1 MIQALTI
8 LFGEGSGCLF
18 CHGESHRWA
27 FDSLN
32 LHPGMQMDFM
42 LGDFSVWCITQA
54 PSKFCLSITTADSLP
69 ETDQLNNRLCIDV
82 DAFLT
87 GVSETESS
95 SWSVS
100 PNPADNFI
108 TIHIDDAGI
117 VPFQGGI
124 INGSGKLVERFEL
137 AEHTTKIDLVD
148 YLPGIYFLQ
157 MRNAE
162 GAYFSRKF
170 SVIH

>member
-1 MIQALTI
+1 MEKDQDVPFAMGNLIGGLSIPLISFQDYKWI
-8 LFGEGSGCLF
+8 LNS
-18 CHGESHRWA
+18 A
-27 FDSLN
+27 
-32 LHPGMQMDFM
+32 
-42 LGDFSVWCITQA
+42 I
-54 PSKFCLSITTADSLP
+54 SKFCLSITTADSLP
-69 ETDQLNNRLCIDV
+69 ESDQLNNRLCINV

-87 GVSETESS
+87 GVSEAESS

-108 TIHIDDAGI
+108 NIRIDDAK
-117 VPFQGGI
+117 VTAYQGVI
-124 INGSGKLVERFEL
+124 INGNGESVESFEL

-157 MRNAE
+157 IRNVE

>member
-1 MIQALTI
+1 MTSREPPPFAT
-8 LFGEGSGCLF
+8 FMGVVFTHTSKDVVRA
-18 CHGESHRWA
+18 ES
-27 FDSLN
+27 
-32 LHPGMQMDFM
+32 
-42 LGDFSVWCITQA
+42 
-54 PSKFCLSITTADSLP
+54 
-69 ETDQLNNRLCIDV
+69 DQLNNRLCINV

-87 GVSETESS
+87 GVSEAESS

-108 TIHIDDAGI
+108 NIRIDDAK
-117 VPFQGGI
+117 VTAYQGVI
-124 INGSGKLVERFEL
+124 INGSGESVESFEL
-137 AEHTTKIDLVD
+137 SEDTTQIDLVD

-157 MRNAE
+157 MRNTE